1 MSSHSR
7 VTILSADRRVDVSL
21 PAQQPVGEL
30 LPQLLDLCLR
40 ADRVATPS
48 GWTLAPIGG
57 LALPPAASLAS
68 ARIPDGAL
76 LELVEH
82 VRRPAGPVI
91 DDVRDAVEDAVLG
104 EAPRWDR
111 PDTGLAALLVGL
123 MLIAAP
129 PTAAAWGLVREV
141 PGGAPSW
148 AGVGTLVATTS
159 LAGASCWLADRRGL
173 HAVRRG
179 AAGLL
184 LFSGAVLIL
193 ALCTGAETRIA
204 AGSGLAGGVD
214 GGPTVAAMSLG
225 VALAAS
231 LLAAVAL
238 GRWRADL
245 QPWTVLA
252 GAACAVQ
259 ITAVGLLAWG
269 RPMSDLARIFA
280 VVGILAIGAM
290 PRVAI
295 AAGGLA
301 ALDHRVRNSV
311 GATPAELTAALRSS
325 RRLLLSG
332 LCVAAPVIGGAAIA
346 LADGSGAADPALAAL
361 TGLALLLRARAYTER
376 RHVAIIG
383 GAGVLTVLVV
393 GVRAL
398 QGPYPTVALGL
409 LIGAGALSALAA
421 LTCASPPEAQ
431 PARGAGVLSA
441 RLRRLLDLS
450 EWLVVLTLIPLAA
463 LGAGLFDWLQ
473 ALGVLR

>member
-21 PAQQPVGEL
+21 PAQQSVGEL

-40 ADRVATPS
+40 EDRVATPS

-129 PTAAAWGLVREV
+129 PAAAAWGLLRGV

-148 AGVGTLVATTS
+148 AGVGTLLATTS
-159 LAGASCWLADRRGL
+159 LAGASCWLADRRDL
-173 HAVRRG
+173 QAVRCG

-184 LFSGAVLIL
+184 LGSGVVLIL
-193 ALCTGAETRIA
+193 TLLTGAEARIV
-204 AGSGLAGGVD
+204 AGPRLAGGTD
-214 GGPTVAAMSLG
+214 GGPTAAEMSLG

-252 GAACAVQ
+252 GAATVVQ
-259 ITAVGLLAWG
+259 ITAVGLSASG

-311 GATPAELTAALRSS
+311 GATPADLTAALRSS

-332 LCVAAPVIGGAAIA
+332 LCVAAPVIGGSAIA
-346 LADGSGAADPALAAL
+346 LAGSSGAADLALAAL
-361 TGLALLLRARAYTER
+361 TGVALLLRARAFTER

-383 GAGVLTVLVV
+383 AAGILAVLVV

-398 QGPYPTVALGL
+398 PGPYPAVGLGL
-409 LIGAGALSALAA
+409 LVGVGVLAA
-421 LTCASPPEAQ
+421 LVTLTCVAAPQAGTT
-431 PARGAGVLSA
+431 RGAGVFSA

>member
-21 PAQQPVGEL
+21 PTEQSVGEL

-40 ADRVATPS
+40 EDRVATPS
-48 GWTLAPIGG
+48 GWTLGPVGG

-68 ARIPDGAL
+68 ARIPDGTL

-91 DDVRDAVEDAVLG
+91 DDVRDAVEDAVTG

-111 PDTGLAALLVGL
+111 PDTGMAALLVGL
-123 MLIAAP
+123 GLIAAP
-129 PTAAAWGLVREV
+129 PAAAAWGLVREV
-141 PGGAPSW
+141 PGAVPSW
-148 AGVGTLVATTS
+148 AGVGTLLATTS
-159 LAGASCWLADRRGL
+159 LAGASCWLADRRDL
-173 HAVRRG
+173 HPVRRA

-184 LFSGAVLIL
+184 LGSGAVLIL
-193 ALCTGAETRIA
+193 ALLTGAEARIT
-204 AGSGLAGGVD
+204 AGPRLAGGAD
-214 GGPTVAAMSLG
+214 GPTIMALSLG
-225 VALAAS
+225 VALAVS

-245 QPWTVLA
+245 QPWTVVA
-252 GAACAVQ
+252 GTACTVQ
-259 ITAVGLLAWG
+259 VTAVGLMAWD
-269 RPMSDLARIFA
+269 RPISDLARIFA

-311 GATPAELTAALRSS
+311 GAKPAELTAALRSS

-332 LCVAAPVIGGAAIA
+332 LCVAGSVIGGSAIA
-346 LADGSGAADPALAAL
+346 LAGGSGPADPALAAL
-361 TGLALLLRARAYTER
+361 TGLALLLRARAFTER

-383 GAGVLTVLVV
+383 AAGVLAVLAV
-393 GVRAL
+393 GVRTL
-398 QGPYPTVALGL
+398 QGPYPAVGLGL
-409 LIGAGALSALAA
+409 LVGAGALAALAT
-421 LTCASPPEAQ
+421 LTCAGSSPAGT
-431 PARGAGVLSA
+431 ARGAGVLSA

-463 LGAGLFDWLQ
+463 LGAGLFDWLP